1 MIYTYVDCMDK
12 YGTKYNIGKQVEEGK
27 LFKLERGIY
36 SDVKYVPEKHIIST
50 KYPKAVFTMDSAFY
64 FHGLTDVIPEK
75 YHLITDRGAAKI
87 KDKRVIQLFEN
98 SDVLYLGAEHYDD
111 NGYEILMYSKERML
125 LELLRNK
132 NKLPFDY
139 YKEIIGNYRKIIHEL
154 DFQAVQDMML
164 VLPKSKMIMQ
174 LLELEVL

>member
-1 MIYTYVDCMDK
+1 MIYTYTDCMEK
-12 YGTKYNIGKQVEEGK
+12 YGTKYNIEKQVAEGN

-36 SDVKYVPEKHIIST
+36 SDVKYVPEKQIIST
-50 KYPKAVFTMDSAFY
+50 KYPNAVFTMDSAFY
-64 FHGLTDVIPEK
+64 YHGLTDVVPEK
-75 YHLITDRGAAKI
+75 YYLITDRGAAKI
-87 KDKRVIQLFEN
+87 SDKRVVQLFEN
-98 SDVLYLGAEHYDD
+98 SDALYLGAEHYKEND
-111 NGYEILMYSKERML
+111 YSLLMYSRERML

-154 DFQAVQDMML
+154 DFQAIQDML
-164 VLPKSKMIMQ
+164 PVLPKSKMIME